1 MEQSAPSPRCMECQA
16 EVDVPESYA
25 DGDQIKCR
33 VCGTAL
39 KVRRSPALRLVLA
52 DVEPVRAQI
61 RANQTA
67 VAQLERDLR
76 KARGSMGIGVNGLAV
91 AVAYVAWQIVFR
103 DQLISTGLILAAGV
117 LALVA
122 GVALEAANYLFLA
135 KRREMDR
142 LSDEVAQLKQ
152 EGYALNRKL
161 REALKR

>member
-1 MEQSAPSPRCMECQA
+1 MEQTATSPRCMECQA
-16 EVDVPESYA
+16 EVAVPDSYA

-39 KVRRSPALRLVLA
+39 KVRRGPTLRVVLA
-52 DVEPVRAQI
+52 DVGPVREQI
-61 RANQTA
+61 RANQES
-67 VAQLERDLR
+67 VARLERSLR

-91 AVAYVAWQIVFR
+91 AVAFVAWQIAFK
-103 DQLISTGLILAAGV
+103 DALISTSLALSAIA
-117 LALVA
+117 LALVS
-122 GVALEAANYLFLA
+122 GVALEAANYFFLA

-142 LSDEVAQLKQ
+142 LRDEIAQVKQ